1 MIETIHNVLVFS
13 FKFFSVVV
21 MNCTT
26 PENFSYCIR
35 VDQWLLP
42 DIEHYM
48 PYIMGERQAYD
59 TEKEILDTINN

>member
-1 MIETIHNVLVFS
+1 
-13 FKFFSVVV
+13 

-26 PENFSYCIR
+26 PENFSYCVR

-48 PYIMGERQAYD
+48 PYVLGERQAYD